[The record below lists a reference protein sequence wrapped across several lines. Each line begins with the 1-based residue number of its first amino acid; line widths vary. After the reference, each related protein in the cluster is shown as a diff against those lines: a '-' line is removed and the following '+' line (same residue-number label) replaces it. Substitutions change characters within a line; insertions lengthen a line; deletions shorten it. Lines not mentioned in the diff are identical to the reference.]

1 MPACT
6 SRWRAR
12 SAWCRPTPIVICA
25 GQEPARSLYD
35 ELIARG
41 VKAHVIGGAERA
53 AELDALRAID
63 QGTRLAY
70 TF

>member
-6 SRWRAR
+6 SPWKAR
-12 SAWCRPTPIVICA
+12 SAWCRPTPSSSA
-25 GQEPARSLYD
+25 RARSRQRSLYD

-53 AELDALRAID
+53 AELDAMRAID

-70 TF
+70 SF